1 MMSNNEVRG
10 DFMNKK
16 LIISKRS
23 KIKGEDGYKTFSLRI
38 KDEVVAELDRIAEET
53 GRSRNEIISLM
64 LDFGIE
70 NCEITEN
77 N

>member
-1 MMSNNEVRG
+1 
-10 DFMNKK
+10 MNKK

-64 LDFGIE
+64 LDFGME

>member
-1 MMSNNEVRG
+1 
-10 DFMNKK
+10 MNKK